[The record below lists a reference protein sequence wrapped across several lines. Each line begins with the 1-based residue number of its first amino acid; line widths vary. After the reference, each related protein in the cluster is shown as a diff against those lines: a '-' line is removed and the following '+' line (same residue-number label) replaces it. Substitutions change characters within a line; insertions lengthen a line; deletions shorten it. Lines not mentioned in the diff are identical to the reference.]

1 MKDYFTFYRSYRKA
15 IRNLPVPDRVE
26 IYEAIIDYA
35 LDNKE
40 PHLTNETTEMVFDLI
55 SPTLIKSKILSKNGS
70 KGGAPKGN
78 KNASKKTT
86 KNN

>member
-15 IRNLPVPDRVE
+15 IRRLSVEDRVE

-35 LDNKE
+35 LDDIQPKF
-40 PHLTNETTEMVFDLI
+40 TNETTEMVFELI
-55 SPTLIKSKILSKNGS
+55 SPTLIKSKILSENGK

-78 KNASKKTT
+78 KNAVKKD
-86 KNN
+86 N